1 MSLRLITA
9 PTTYP
14 VTLAQAQAQTRVNLA
29 RDDDYLN
36 LLIAAA
42 TDYAEQY
49 TGKAIMEQ
57 TWELVLDGFSDVI
70 QIPKGPISSVTSVKY
85 FDAANVE
92 QTISNTNYAVDIAAS
107 PAWIVRASNFS
118 WPSTAAGVNNVTI
131 RFIAGYALVPASI
144 KHAILLLIGTWF
156 EQRSAVAVDVR
167 GVPTEI
173 PIGVHALLD
182 KFRPVFV

>member
-49 TGKAIMEQ
+49 T
-57 TWELVLDGFSDVI
+57 ELVLDGFSDAI

>member
-57 TWELVLDGFSDVI
+57 TWELVLDGFSDAI

-92 QTISNTNYAVDIAAS
+92 QTISNTN
-107 PAWIVRASNFS
+107 
-118 WPSTAAGVNNVTI
+118 
-131 RFIAGYALVPASI
+131 
-144 KHAILLLIGTWF
+144 
-156 EQRSAVAVDVR
+156 
-167 GVPTEI
+167 
-173 PIGVHALLD
+173 
-182 KFRPVFV
+182 